1 MFGLRIL
8 AAAAAVT
15 LSLVSGS
22 AAFAVSFTIAGGTN
36 YALPG
41 NYSLSLQTGP
51 ELQVGT
57 VVMRNGTLAL
67 TAPGR
72 VTFTYLGSEA
82 GYSNRFTA
90 DGGSFHNKSGT
101 NAAFT
106 TGFLA
111 GLLGFSFSTDNPAG
125 SVANGASGGWH
136 HSIALFQP
144 AGNVRRVYALF
155 NDASTSDK
163 DYDDLV
169 VRLDVAPIPL
179 PAAAWLLV
187 AGIGGLR
194 LAARRHR
201 A

>member
-1 MFGLRIL
+1 MFRMPIL
-8 AAAAAVT
+8 AAVAAFT
-15 LSLVSGS
+15 LSLVSAS
-22 AAFAVSFTIAGGTN
+22 AALAVSFTITGGSNFT
-36 YALPG
+36 LPA
-41 NYSLSLQTGP
+41 NYSLSLETGP

-57 VVMRNGTLAL
+57 VVVRNGTLSL

-82 GYSNRFTA
+82 GYSNRFTT
-90 DGGSFHNKSGT
+90 DGGSFHNKSGA
-101 NAAFT
+101 NEAFSSD
-106 TGFLA
+106 FLA

-125 SVANGASGGWH
+125 SVANGASGGYH
-136 HSIALFQP
+136 HSITLFQP
-144 AGNVRRVYALF
+144 AGNARRVYALF

-187 AGIGGLR
+187 AGIGGLG
-194 LAARRHR
+194 LAARRRR

>member
-1 MFGLRIL
+1 MFRTSIFAAI
-8 AAAAAVT
+8 AAAAF
-15 LSLVSGS
+15 SLVTASS
-22 AAFAVSFTIAGGTN
+22 ALAVSFTITGGAD

-41 NYSLSLQTGP
+41 NYSLSGETSP

-57 VVMRNGTLAL
+57 VVVRNGTLAL

-72 VTFTYLGSEA
+72 VTYTYLGSEA

-101 NAAFT
+101 NEAFT
-106 TGFLA
+106 SDFLA
-111 GLLGFSFSTDNPAG
+111 GLIGFSFSTDAPAA
-125 SVANGASGGWH
+125 SVANGESSGWH

-144 AGNVRRVYALF
+144 AGNSRRVYALF

-187 AGIGGLR
+187 AGLGGLG
-194 LAARRHR
+194 LAARRR
-201 A
+201 RS